1 MLSLEWSLLFVL
13 IAGWFVSMLMNG
25 GEFETNYFF
34 VACIGALLFPYAA
47 SFAAQYMFHRDV
59 HAGTFAGLQP
69 RCAGAFIA
77 CLLFDS
83 VKGLTAH

>member
-1 MLSLEWSLLFVL
+1 MSLEWSLLVAL
-13 IAGWFVSMLMNG
+13 IAGWFVSMLMNS
-25 GEFETNYFF
+25 GEFETDYFF
-34 VACIGALLFPYAA
+34 AAFIGALLFPYAIA
-47 SFAAQYMFHRDV
+47 LGAQYIFNREI

-83 VKGLTAH
+83 VKGLSAR